1 MARKKITQSN
11 SSAAADTPR
20 KGRAPV
26 EALAA
31 IAAKRARQLE
41 NTTSGSRTP
50 DAAAV
55 GPKRRRHS
63 KSPEQVE
70 DKAQAAPPLDEHQA
84 DGSDSESVV
93 SAATEVNSDLVHQY
107 ADALVADAKSTGVYR
122 TSGSTS
128 KAAQG
133 PTDAGSSH
141 SVKSAKRSKK
151 QEGPSGASKA
161 AQGPTH
167 AASSHTEQSGAA
179 TAQAAPPREDLPD
192 SAEHQEAADAAAG
205 PATPA
210 EAAELDGK
218 KGAKQRQETIA
229 VLNDLGIKLDGTLK
243 EKIQQ
248 YCRAMIEQ
256 NVDVLK
262 KIYLPTLFSHSEMST
277 LWQMLKGWIAKAS
290 PKTQAKWK
298 EICKT
303 PMSHCGS
310 KGLAKM
316 AVLNLALVRQCD
328 WEELLV
334 EVTSGVK
341 DEESK
346 KSEGKWL
353 YKSELERKV
362 GKQTA
367 KRWIRDGKWEEGEDS
382 DGEAVYR
389 KVQKS
394 DATVRTKST
403 QANVKKTAA
412 LDKEEFETLTQE
424 MAAMF
429 EDDAGPGRVKKHQ
442 AKIKD
447 GAGQSK
453 SSAQKASEA
462 LKGDGEAPLTLA
474 LLDAPIDPES
484 KAREVE
490 AKNKA
495 KKCSAKLNDKIAEL
509 ESIRSSIGKKPTRMQ
524 ALVLQEASELRLK
537 MVQQQKL
544 LNKIAAA
551 AVDKVHVA
559 DSENACAEVTK
570 MLIEAKEIKRHAKAA
585 SPAPL
590 PEPELLD

>member
-1 MARKKITQSN
+1 MSH
-11 SSAAADTPR
+11 
-20 KGRAPV
+20 
-26 EALAA
+26 
-31 IAAKRARQLE
+31 
-41 NTTSGSRTP
+41 SGS
-50 DAAAV
+50 
-55 GPKRRRHS
+55 KR
-63 KSPEQVE
+63 
-70 DKAQAAPPLDEHQA
+70 
-84 DGSDSESVV
+84 
-93 SAATEVNSDLVHQY
+93 
-107 ADALVADAKSTGVYR
+107 
-122 TSGSTS
+122 
-128 KAAQG
+128 
-133 PTDAGSSH
+133 
-141 SVKSAKRSKK
+141 
-151 QEGPSGASKA
+151 
-161 AQGPTH
+161 
-167 AASSHTEQSGAA
+167 
-179 TAQAAPPREDLPD
+179 
-192 SAEHQEAADAAAG
+192 
-205 PATPA
+205 
-210 EAAELDGK
+210 
-218 KGAKQRQETIA
+218 
-229 VLNDLGIKLDGTLK
+229 
-243 EKIQQ
+243 
-248 YCRAMIEQ
+248 
-256 NVDVLK
+256 
-262 KIYLPTLFSHSEMST
+262 
-277 LWQMLKGWIAKAS
+277 
-290 PKTQAKWK
+290 
-298 EICKT
+298 
-303 PMSHCGS
+303 
-310 KGLAKM
+310 LAKM
-316 AVLNLALVRQCD
+316 SVLNLALVRQCD

-394 DATVRTKST
+394 DASVRTKST

-453 SSAQKASEA
+453 SSAQKTSEA

>member
-1 MARKKITQSN
+1 M
-11 SSAAADTPR
+11 
-20 KGRAPV
+20 

-41 NTTSGSRTP
+41 NTTSGSPSP
-50 DAAAV
+50 DAASV

-63 KSPEQVE
+63 KSPEQLE

-122 TSGSTS
+122 TPGSTS

-205 PATPA
+205 PASPA
-210 EAAELDGK
+210 GAALLGAG

-303 PMSHCGS
+303 PMSSAGT
-310 KGLAKM
+310 KNLAKM
-316 AVLNLALVRQCD
+316 AVLNIALVRQTD
-328 WEELLV
+328 WEEHMV
-334 EVTSGVK
+334 EVTIGVK

-346 KSEGKWL
+346 KSDGKWL

-362 GKQTA
+362 GKATA
-367 KRWIRDGKWEEGEDS
+367 KRWIRDGKWEEGVDS
-382 DGEAVYR
+382 DNEPIYR

-394 DATVRTKST
+394 DATVRTKSS
-403 QANVKKTAA
+403 QANVKKTAGLEKEDFDA
-412 LDKEEFETLTQE
+412 LMGQ

-429 EDDAGPGRVKKHQ
+429 EDDAGPGRVNKRQH
-442 AKIKD
+442 AKLKD
-447 GAGQSK
+447 GAGQSRG
-453 SSAQKASEA
+453 SAQKASEA
-462 LKGDGEAPLTLA
+462 LKGDGAEPLTLA

-490 AKNKA
+490 AKSKA
-495 KKCSAKLNDKIAEL
+495 KKCSAKLNDKLAEVVAIKT
-509 ESIRSSIGKKPTRMQ
+509 SMGKKPTRMG
-524 ALVLQEASELRLK
+524 ALVVQEASELRVK
-537 MVQQQKL
+537 MTQQQKI
-544 LNKIAAA
+544 LNKMAATA
-551 AVDKVHVA
+551 TDKVLAA
-559 DSENACAEVTK
+559 DFENACAEATQ
-570 MLIEAKEIKRHAKAA
+570 MLNEAKEIKRHAKAA
-585 SPAPL
+585 APAPL
-590 PEPELLD
+590 PESELLD